1 MVSNPGNLKIDIV
14 LILLFVVSSITVKF
28 PKFFI
33 EQARLEVFP
42 LTPITVFPGLSTKY
56 GPDKDPVGLGVA
68 LSYSWPRSTPD
79 LQEDLPAEENK
90 SE

>member
-1 MVSNPGNLKIDIV
+1 MVPYPGNLKIK
-14 LILLFVVSSITVKF
+14 LYYNFLLFLLITVKF

-68 LSYSWPRSTPD
+68 LSYSCPRSTPD
-79 LQEDLPAEENK
+79 LQELLPVTGK
-90 SE
+90 Y